1 MRDALLIEDGPV
13 TGRLLTRALRSAA
26 LRLTAL
32 RGSDAALRWARSH
45 LPSVIVVGAT
55 GTGKEEGLVRAL
67 KLAPDTWGI
76 PVVRLR
82 LAPGPAPALEVEA
95 DVELGA
101 PVDVEGLRQAVQRA
115 LARAAE
121 QARAGTRA
129 EVRLNFR
136 SELALLGEVNQL
148 LAGLLQAAG
157 LGPRQVQR
165 LTHAVR
171 EVAANAIEWGHRL
184 RPERRV
190 ALTCRLRAEQVVVVV
205 RDTGPGFDP
214 RVLPHAAR
222 ADDPVSHLAERA
234 ARGLREGGFGLLL
247 AGGLVDELSYN
258 ETGNEARLVMRFGPA
273 PRGVGPALSAVSRG
287 APISGRA

>member
-1 MRDALLIEDGPV
+1 MHDALLIEDGPI
-13 TGRLLTRALRSAA
+13 TGRFLTQALRSGA
-26 LRLTAL
+26 LHLTAL
-32 RGSDAALRWARSH
+32 RGGNTALRWARSH

-55 GTGKEEGLVRAL
+55 RTGKEGGLVRAL

-82 LAPGPAPALEVEA
+82 PAPAPAPALEVEA

-101 PVDVEGLRQAVQRA
+101 PVSAEGLRQAVQRA

-129 EVRLNFR
+129 EVHLNFR
-136 SELALLGEVNQL
+136 SELALLEEVNRL
-148 LAGLLQAAG
+148 LARLLQAAG

-165 LTHAVR
+165 LAHAAR

-190 ALTCRLRAEQVVVVV
+190 ALTCRLGADKVVVVV

-214 RVLPHAAR
+214 CALPHAAR

-247 AGGLVDELSYN
+247 AGGLVDELRYN
-258 ETGNEARLVMRFGPA
+258 ETGNEARLVLRFGPA
-273 PRGVGPALSAVSRG
+273 PPGAGPALSAVS
-287 APISGRA
+287 